1 MKVFRTK
8 FVSTSGIPKFF
19 FQKKSFSE
27 NFPEKLFPKSL
38 RKYFFRKKNY
48 WRAILPLHCL
58 LGAPAIMLGA
68 RSTSLKR
75 GRFVTMAQYF
85 MTRSLLLLDN
95 THPIRNRSTRLTV
108 LDTKKKH
115 FFLYKTDLYCDL
127 IVNHINLLTFIFKNY
142 INYKFWLMENITK
155 FILTILFYNLGQ
167 HVYLRTRIKYTFLR
181 GGLLKFQSNRQ

>member
-1 MKVFRTK
+1 MLKWTLLSPTIITLFR
-8 FVSTSGIPKFF
+8 
-19 FQKKSFSE
+19 
-27 NFPEKLFPKSL
+27 
-38 RKYFFRKKNY
+38 
-48 WRAILPLHCL
+48 L
-58 LGAPAIMLGA
+58 LGILGFGGW
-68 RSTSLKR
+68 RIK
-75 GRFVTMAQYF
+75 RFVTMAPYF
-85 MTRSLLLLDN
+85 MARSLLLLDN

-108 LDTKKKH
+108 LDTKKKA
-115 FFLYKTDLYCDL
+115 FFSEYKNRPWHWKYKTDLYCDL